1 MQLSYNKICN
11 SLDYELEEAEKFDTL
26 TAMREELLSASYTL
40 TKACEAKLASAESLE
55 YKELKALADIIK
67 DLQNAY
73 FGRPE
78 VVVQNIQNNI
88 SNNQLNFF
96 KSIMQNEI

>member
-1 MQLSYNKICN
+1 MQLSYDKICN
-11 SLDYELEEAEKFDTL
+11 SLEYELEKVEEFDTL
-26 TAMREELLSASYTL
+26 SAMREELLNASYTL
-40 TKACEAKLASAESLE
+40 TKACEAKLAGVDSLE

-88 SNNQLNFF
+88 SNTQLNFF